1 MILDIMMPKKDG
13 FEVLQEI
20 RKSSN
25 VPVLILS
32 AVEDEKSQIKSFDL
46 MVDGYVNKPFS
57 LPVLSKRVEA
67 LLKRHYGNYNL
78 WKYKDAVVNF
88 SSYQATYKGI
98 DADVKPKE
106 VDILKLL
113 LENENKVLSRE
124 QILDNVW
131 YDSDEAPYD
140 RVVDVYIKNLRK
152 KLKLDCIV
160 TVKNVGYKLT
170 LK

>member
-1 MILDIMMPKKDG
+1 MPKKDG

>member
-1 MILDIMMPKKDG
+1 M
-13 FEVLQEI
+13 VQEI

>member
-1 MILDIMMPKKDG
+1 M
-13 FEVLQEI
+13 
-20 RKSSN
+20 
-25 VPVLILS
+25 ILS